1 MICIGKWPI
10 ILQLEVPNASF
21 TSTCVARVHRPS
33 RVSTRRQSHHDV
45 IKGNL
50 SPKYYLGYSQLWF
63 GGKWSPESI
72 FAEME
77 KLRRE
82 RDEARRELEDERA
95 KTNHNSRL

>member
-1 MICIGKWPI
+1 M
-10 ILQLEVPNASF
+10 
-21 TSTCVARVHRPS
+21 
-33 RVSTRRQSHHDV
+33 
-45 IKGNL
+45 
-50 SPKYYLGYSQLWF
+50 GYSQLWF